1 MRANFGCLLLLFRD
15 VTFVQV
21 DANNIHATIKG
32 SDIVGSM
39 MEVSI
44 LPAGASSNSQ
54 IKRVKLSRADSEQIA
69 GRLEMMELFARLKV
83 LVQTHPG
90 QISVEA
96 TTMVDKTMFAYSKG
110 LTYAADA
117 DRKLRSNLTKL
128 EQQERSR
135 LGELLTGLG
144 GLASLQEHHMEYA
157 IQTIRTLDGRTAEEK
172 ERSRNIEE
180 ALRGDL
186 ARVQSELDA
195 TVDSNTSLQT
205 DLAELQQDL
214 ERMKSARSEA
224 DALSKRVADLL
235 QAVQQLSSNL
245 EGCKMANHT
254 LEGEKS
260 VLVQQNDVSQREKQ
274 QIKDTLERALA
285 RMTHLNNDLTGR
297 VDNQRSEIDD
307 LKKAVREWSGHSD
320 KLTAQL
326 SEAQQVP
333 GSASLTK
340 RAFMPAVARAC
351 TEACG

>member
-117 DRKLRSNLTKL
+117 DRIL
-128 EQQERSR
+128 
-135 LGELLTGLG
+135 
-144 GLASLQEHHMEYA
+144 
-157 IQTIRTLDGRTAEEK
+157 
-172 ERSRNIEE
+172 
-180 ALRGDL
+180 
-186 ARVQSELDA
+186 
-195 TVDSNTSLQT
+195 
-205 DLAELQQDL
+205 
-214 ERMKSARSEA
+214 
-224 DALSKRVADLL
+224 
-235 QAVQQLSSNL
+235 
-245 EGCKMANHT
+245 
-254 LEGEKS
+254 
-260 VLVQQNDVSQREKQ
+260 
-274 QIKDTLERALA
+274 
-285 RMTHLNNDLTGR
+285 
-297 VDNQRSEIDD
+297 
-307 LKKAVREWSGHSD
+307 
-320 KLTAQL
+320 
-326 SEAQQVP
+326 
-333 GSASLTK
+333 
-340 RAFMPAVARAC
+340 
-351 TEACG
+351 